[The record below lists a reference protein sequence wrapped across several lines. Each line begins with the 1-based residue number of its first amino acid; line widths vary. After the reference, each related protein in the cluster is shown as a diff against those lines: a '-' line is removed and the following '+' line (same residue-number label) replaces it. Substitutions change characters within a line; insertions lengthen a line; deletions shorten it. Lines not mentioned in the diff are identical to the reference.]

1 MPPLAEAV
9 GGASAEIGSGDG
21 PPVPLWPQDPLVWPP
36 PTLRGPSQHAL
47 EHLGDECYEG
57 HGPRPARP
65 IPPSPPPVASA
76 APESQQALSPE
87 SGGGLV
93 IPLQEAPDG
102 GPSSRSCHVALL
114 ASGRPCAPGSV
125 GWGPSGAAGHPRAWL
140 QHKRRAGVPP
150 LLDSWQ
156 TPVCG
161 KDSFACEPSPAPLEQ
176 PRKTGQASSA
186 ADLRWLPGLPWS
198 LPRPQRGTAAPGP
211 SPGSALGDP
220 GLDPLRPRRAPGR
233 GSSLAAQL
241 GLSPL
246 PAGPSPR
253 PPGRRGSLTDLGNR
267 PVPARTG

>member
-1 MPPLAEAV
+1 MHSSIWVTSVARDTAL
-9 GGASAEIGSGDG
+9 
-21 PPVPLWPQDPLVWPP
+21 VPH
-36 PTLRGPSQHAL
+36 GPSL
-47 EHLGDECYEG
+47 
-57 HGPRPARP
+57 PAC
-65 IPPSPPPVASA
+65 PPWPLLP
-76 APESQQALSPE
+76 PESQQALSPE

-93 IPLQEAPDG
+93 IPLQEALDG

-114 ASGRPCAPGSV
+114 ASGRPRAPGFV
-125 GWGPSGAAGHPRAWL
+125 GWGPSGAAGHPCAWL

-150 LLDSWQ
+150 LLDSRQ

-220 GLDPLRPRRAPGR
+220 GLDPLGPRRAPGR

-267 PVPARTG
+267 PVPSCGVTVPGSVNGPRRSTPAQVGVQRWEWRPNSTSNPRD